1 MLGLFL
7 IYFIGKAFYDLAQE
21 HNKNNWVF
29 AILGVVSYYGGTIIA
44 GFVFGLLA
52 ELGVTD
58 FFIELPEIG
67 LSLFALPIGILTCW
81 VFYKILSNNWS
92 NQSVENVNDALD
104 GDLIS
109 RSGNKENSNQ
119 GRNENI

>member
-1 MLGLFL
+1 MLGILL

-21 HNKNNWVF
+21 HNKNKWVF

-52 ELGVTD
+52 ELDVTD

-67 LSLFALPIGILTCW
+67 LSLFALPFGLLACW
-81 VFYKILSNNWS
+81 AFYKILSNNWS

-119 GRNENI
+119 G